1 MQMLR
6 TILIISLRTQIPQEI
21 IWVML
26 VSTISEIMLVE
37 TSLLLAFCKETRLSS
52 GFLKILDLYQTMK
65 MYIKL
70 FLLIFLEASLKTL
83 QLACEM

>member
-1 MQMLR
+1 MQMLQI
-6 TILIISLRTQIPQEI
+6 ILIIFLRTQIPQEI

-83 QLACEM
+83 QLV